1 MYKMADWF
9 NKAWEQ
15 FKEQYLISEEPCD
28 SVEAFSKRIS
38 RDQTTFDTSRINPA
52 LGRGGELYDIIE
64 GKSQGHFYERV
75 GSAAKDA
82 LAHRLVLAEAGYLE
96 EQGLNP
102 QDHIGAT
109 TFPSGM
115 SAITNVA
122 EALVMLIPK
131 EDRGGLKFL
140 QGNNVYVHTDP
151 LLGEVIP
158 QKMGIESALKVDTTN
173 IDEVRA
179 ALEENNGKIIA
190 IYYEPITNPLLEH
203 TDTRE
208 IYKLAKE
215 HNVPIVTDNT
225 FLTPFL
231 YQPLRDGADII
242 IHSMT
247 KYMNGEGDALGG
259 AVIGPVDFI
268 KSLKRLQEVTGAV
281 LPNSQLA
288 QLFYDRIPNL
298 PDNMKRHIDNAI
310 VIYDFLSQ
318 HPNVDSA
325 TYIPEEL
332 PHTRGCVPGA
342 VLNFTLKGSNDE
354 ERLANVVALEDYII
368 ANPGVIENRVSLG
381 ERDHLLI
388 GERYYS
394 PGFVRFA
401 VGREPGAMKVIRY
414 LNKAF
419 DHVYQKK

>member
-1 MYKMADWF
+1 MVDLF
-9 NKAWEQ
+9 NKEWKQ
-15 FKEQYLISEEPCD
+15 FKKDHLITEESFD
-28 SVEAFSKRIS
+28 LDQKVFAERIS
-38 RDQTTFDTSRINPA
+38 RGQTTFDTSRINPA
-52 LGRGGELYDIIE
+52 FSRGGELYDIIE

-115 SAITNVA
+115 SAITNVI
-122 EALVMLIPK
+122 EALVMPIPVK
-131 EDRGGLKFL
+131 NREGLRFL

-173 IDEVRA
+173 IDEVGA

-231 YQPLRDGADII
+231 YQPLRGGADIV

-259 AVIGPVDFI
+259 AVIGPSEFI
-268 KSLKRLQEVTGAV
+268 NSLRALQKVNGAV
-281 LPNSQLA
+281 FSDSELA

-298 PDNMKRHIDNAI
+298 PDNMKRHIDNAV

-318 HPNVDSA
+318 HPNVKSA
-325 TYIPEEL
+325 TYTPEEL
-332 PHTRGCVPGA
+332 PHTRDCAPGA
-342 VLNFTLKGSNDE
+342 VLNFTLKGDSDE
-354 ERLANVVALEDYII
+354 ERLANVIALEDYII
-368 ANPGVIENRVSLG
+368 NNPGVIENRVSLG
-381 ERDHLLI
+381 EEQHLMI
-388 GERYYS
+388 GERDYG

-414 LNKAF
+414 LNKAL